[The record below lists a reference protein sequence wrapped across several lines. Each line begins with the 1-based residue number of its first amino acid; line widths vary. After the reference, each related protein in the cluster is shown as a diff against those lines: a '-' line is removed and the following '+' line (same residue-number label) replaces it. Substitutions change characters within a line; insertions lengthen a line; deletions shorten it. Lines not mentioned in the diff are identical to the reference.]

1 MWGDKVIL
9 VRNGKKRGWDYK
21 RRVNIEEYLANGEIG
36 VAAPASG
43 AAKSKY
49 LNVAFANRPDVRF
62 GYRKWGGSSQ
72 DASLELAYA
81 LTVHKAQ
88 GSEFDTVFVV
98 LPKRTRLM
106 TRELLYTALTR
117 ARQHLVLLIEGTDA
131 GFLYDLTRP
140 ERSVTCPVRKTCLA
154 LAIVLALPALLHAQ
168 EAGEPEKKEKRA
180 QFIIHANYLPTLPNL
195 DETTSFTR
203 FLEQGSTSRVYSGGS
218 GTAIE
223 VGGMYALASR
233 FSFGFSFELLPALQ
247 DGTLDVSEPHPLLF
261 NQHLKASLTLDELDY
276 SEFTVHTAF
285 AYRIASER
293 IEVELF
299 AGPSVIDRQGCPEIG
314 VPVRR
319 DISNWR

>member
-140 ERSVTCPVRKTCLA
+140 ERSVTASRNTNLFAAGIRKDSDEAPYAHHLVHRTTRGDLVRSKSELVIA
-154 LAIVLALPALLHAQ
+154 NHLHSIGLSYHYERPLDGLNAPGRLRPDFSFIDD
-168 EAGEPEKKEKRA
+168 AGEVIIWEHLGMMGRDDRCRLHRHRHRRSALNRA
-180 QFIIHANYLPTLPNL
+180 
-195 DETTSFTR
+195 
-203 FLEQGSTSRVYSGGS
+203 
-218 GTAIE
+218 
-223 VGGMYALASR
+223 
-233 FSFGFSFELLPALQ
+233 
-247 DGTLDVSEPHPLLF
+247 
-261 NQHLKASLTLDELDY
+261 
-276 SEFTVHTAF
+276 
-285 AYRIASER
+285 
-293 IEVELF
+293 
-299 AGPSVIDRQGCPEIG
+299 
-314 VPVRR
+314 
-319 DISNWR
+319 